1 MAAKK
6 KIKTVKIT
14 KSNLPVVES
23 PERTLPL
30 LEKFLQYGLLL
41 IVLLSPYY
49 RGLYFDYERYPFF
62 LAVFLLAIIYF
73 FYQIAYQRKVITIKT
88 RQYFPPTV
96 LLYGLSIL
104 GCGPRD
110 GFRTFR
116 SVLLYL
122 SFGHKFIPDQHS
134 KKFLITFNINAV
146 LLVLLGF
153 STIWVINPLSR
164 PLGMSMKDL
173 LAASGRLHSTMQY
186 PNTLLLIS
194 QWR

>member
-14 KSNLPVVES
+14 KSKLPVVES

-88 RQYFPPTV
+88 PVEYFFLLTV
-96 LLYGLSIL
+96 LLYGLSIF
-104 GCGPRD
+104 CC
-110 GFRTFR
+110 
-116 SVLLYL
+116 LLY
-122 SFGHKFIPDQHS
+122 
-134 KKFLITFNINAV
+134 T
-146 LLVLLGF
+146 
-153 STIWVINPLSR
+153 SR
-164 PLGMSMKDL
+164 CV
-173 LAASGRLHSTMQY
+173 
-186 PNTLLLIS
+186 
-194 QWR
+194 

>member
-14 KSNLPVVES
+14 KSKLPVVES

-88 RQYFPPTV
+88 PVEYFFLLTV
-96 LLYGLSIL
+96 LLYGLSIFWAADQ
-104 GCGPRD
+104 GMA
-110 GFRTFR
+110 FREFFS
-116 SVLLYL
+116 SVAY
-122 SFGHKFIPDQHS
+122 FI
-134 KKFLITFNINAV
+134 FF
-146 LLVLLGF
+146 LLVRFAFTLRIGKQGD
-153 STIWVINPLSR
+153 IDIR
-164 PLGMSMKDL
+164 PGHE
-173 LAASGRLHSTMQY
+173 R
-186 PNTLLLIS
+186 
-194 QWR
+194 